1 MISGTAVDLYG
12 SGQAAAV
19 EGSYLDGVGGRDGSD
34 CMIEQRRRFFWNWK
48 HGAMKLTLCGI
59 ACGLLCI
66 WPGAAQQIP
75 IVNPP
80 GQDKKPAQ
88 PLEIERVEI
97 HSRMAL
103 PTNITRPAGPF
114 VLLLVNE
121 TGNPKASFAVRP
133 ARAATAILVFD
144 AHTPEVKRRKAGILD
159 LPKGQ
164 YELQA
169 VDSGRVLCTIT
180 IK

>member
-1 MISGTAVDLYG
+1 
-12 SGQAAAV
+12 
-19 EGSYLDGVGGRDGSD
+19 
-34 CMIEQRRRFFWNWK
+34 MIEHRRRFFANWK
-48 HGAMKLTLCGI
+48 RSTAKLARYCL

-66 WPGAAQQIP
+66 QPGAAQQIP

-97 HSRMAL
+97 HGRMAL
-103 PTNITRPAGPF
+103 PSNITRPAGPF

-121 TGNPKASFAVRP
+121 TGNPKASFVVRP
-133 ARAATAILVFD
+133 AGTATATLVFD
-144 AHTPEVKRRKAGILD
+144 AHTPEVRRRKAGLLD
-159 LPKGQ
+159 LHKGQ
-164 YELQA
+164 YELAA
-169 VDSGRVLCTIT
+169 VDSEHVLCTIT